1 MKVARKR
8 LNSYYD
14 VVIRFPQRDLDD
26 APYKLTVNKQ
36 GVVARHQ
43 RLGFSVSATW
53 EQILGG
59 IMLAKGVRNETKSQG
74 D

>member
-1 MKVARKR
+1 MAKKR

-14 VVIRFPQRDLDD
+14 IVIRFPQRDLDD

-36 GVVARHQ
+36 GVAARHK
-43 RLGFSVSATW
+43 RLGFTVSATW

-59 IMLAKGVRNETKSQG
+59 IMLSKGVRNETPS
-74 D
+74 